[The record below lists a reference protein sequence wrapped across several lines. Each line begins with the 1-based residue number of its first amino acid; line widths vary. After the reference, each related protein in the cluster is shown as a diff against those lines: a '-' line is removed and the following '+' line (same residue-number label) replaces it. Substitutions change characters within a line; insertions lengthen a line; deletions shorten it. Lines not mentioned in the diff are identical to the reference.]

1 MLCNGCQPC
10 APMFSD
16 YCETNYSF
24 NEYYKTD
31 YGLRQDSF
39 TWNLLSFL
47 AYIEFE
53 YLLTNRN
60 YAYMLMI
67 QKQLPDINLGLF
79 IKQQTYMKGVE
90 LWKIGQSFFYV

>member
-1 MLCNGCQPC
+1 MK
-10 APMFSD
+10 FIII
-16 YCETNYSF
+16 F
-24 NEYYKTD
+24 
-31 YGLRQDSF
+31 
-39 TWNLLSFL
+39 

-67 QKQLPDINLGLF
+67 QKQRPSITLGLF

-90 LWKIGQSFFYV
+90 L